1 MLACVWGGRGGRLP
15 SWESASSQVRTS
27 VVLYLLEDPVISCQ
41 HVSSSLVTP
50 GCLCVAKTVH
60 GTESEPPS
68 VMTLNNQQAVI
79 STHPKIAS
87 SPTLFVWGP
96 NTLSHARHDGVGP
109 NHRHPFSACLF
120 CKTRRLLTCRCTLA
134 RAPRGT
140 RFSSE
145 VCHQDASAGGC
156 MHAQKLAFCVFF
168 FFFGVRQKHK
178 VKPNTHRRAGWE
190 RTMPIYIY
198 TSGASTIERHKTN
211 TSHNHACHSR
221 R

>member
-1 MLACVWGGRGGRLP
+1 MWACVWGGRGGRLP

-60 GTESEPPS
+60 GTESEPPL

-96 NTLSHARHDGVGP
+96 NTLSHARHDG
-109 NHRHPFSACLF
+109 
-120 CKTRRLLTCRCTLA
+120 TRRLLTCRCTLA

-140 RFSSE
+140 
-145 VCHQDASAGGC
+145 
-156 MHAQKLAFCVFF
+156 
-168 FFFGVRQKHK
+168 RQKHK

-211 TSHNHACHSR
+211 TSHNHACHSPHLAHNNGLKVVKNNVLKNQTGYNSPLFDGKDSQMEKGEY
-221 R
+221 